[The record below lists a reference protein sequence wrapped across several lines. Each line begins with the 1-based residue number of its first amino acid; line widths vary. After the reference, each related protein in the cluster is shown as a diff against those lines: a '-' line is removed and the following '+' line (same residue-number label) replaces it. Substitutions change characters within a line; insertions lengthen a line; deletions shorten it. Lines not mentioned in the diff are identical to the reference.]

1 MSEQAKNRSRFRGV
15 LLNGLI
21 AIAFV
26 PLNLLLMGIPS
37 MLVVVATLPLATVLG
52 NAATLN
58 SQLLNVTL
66 YLTFLWPPSFMVA
79 YWVGFGFFRG
89 RSKLIKWLIYGSIL
103 YAWANVVTFVLSHYF
118 AQSSQ

>member
-1 MSEQAKNRSRFRGV
+1 MSEQSKNRSLVRGV
-15 LLNGLI
+15 LLNGVV

-26 PLNLLLMGIPS
+26 LLNLLLVGIPS
-37 MLVVVATLPLATVLG
+37 ILVVFATLPLATVLG

-79 YWVGFGFFRG
+79 YGVGFGVFQR
-89 RSKLIKWLIYGSIL
+89 RSRLIKWLIYGGIL
-103 YAWANVVTFVLSHYF
+103 YGWANVVTFVLSRYF
-118 AQSSQ
+118 AQASQ